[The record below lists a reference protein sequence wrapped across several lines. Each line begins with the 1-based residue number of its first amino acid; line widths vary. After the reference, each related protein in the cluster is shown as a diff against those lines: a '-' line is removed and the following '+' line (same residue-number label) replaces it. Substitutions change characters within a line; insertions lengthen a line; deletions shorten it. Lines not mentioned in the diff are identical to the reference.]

1 MDEAG
6 KKSARER
13 FAEYLSEKRLRL
25 TSQRQVIV
33 DTAFGT
39 NQHFTA
45 EQLLR
50 WSHRRDKSVSRATVY
65 RTLPLLIKSGLVGEM
80 DFGKDRKYYDPNYA
94 EHPHH
99 NHIICLQCE
108 KIVEFESEK
117 LAQLENEI
125 SQRLGFSV
133 QTRRML
139 VTATCD
145 EFRRLGACG
154 KKKQ

>member
-1 MDEAG
+1 M
-6 KKSARER
+6 
-13 FAEYLSEKRLRL
+13 
-25 TSQRQVIV
+25 
-33 DTAFGT
+33 
-39 NQHFTA
+39 
-45 EQLLR
+45 
-50 WSHRRDKSVSRATVY
+50 
-65 RTLPLLIKSGLVGEM
+65 PLLIKSGLVGEM

-108 KIVEFESEK
+108 KIFEFESEK

-145 EFRRLGACG
+145 EFRKLGACG